1 MQSLSFRQKLLV
13 LAIALVMVIQLV
25 TLFPVLDVIKRDADR
40 ETGRSVN
47 LAGVVFREFM
57 RNRTAQLVTTADV
70 LAADFGFKQAVTGG
84 DRATM
89 ESALENH
96 AARAG
101 ANIAVLLD
109 LDGNL
114 LASSDGSPLSLSN
127 RAFPQFTYGPDPASA
142 KHTVTDL
149 GDTLYQTV
157 TVPVKAPVAVA
168 WVMLGFAIDSQLATH
183 VGNLTGLE
191 TTFIRFGVGEVD
203 PVAST
208 LNSHLFPQAMRGLR
222 LGDAETATV
231 SPMNDGYLTLLRPF
245 LEAPSDLYVAL
256 QLSMSEATASY
267 RRIRDLLI
275 LITGGSLI
283 LAISGAFWLAN
294 KVTRPVQEMAEAVR
308 RMQDGVY
315 TEALQVDS
323 TDEIGELAAGFN
335 GMQKAIADREK
346 HIFHIAH
353 HDSLSG
359 LPNRELVVS
368 RLRETL
374 EVAERLVVVSLALNR
389 FNTIVATLGHRAGDE
404 LIERVAGLLR
414 TRLVDGQI
422 LGHSNRH
429 EFVLVLPGF
438 DRETAVEYVQQLTDL
453 LRSGVT
459 ASGAN
464 ISLQATAGIACSP
477 DHGKD
482 AAELLRRS
490 SVARNDAQLRYEPI
504 VTYRIG
510 EEDRALKQ
518 IRIVGD
524 FPGALKNNELELS
537 FQPKIDCV
545 TREVVGAEALV
556 RWRHPE
562 LGVLLPDTFIEAIE
576 QAGGI
581 AHLTRWVLTSAV
593 ACCATWRQMGLRLS
607 LAVNISADDLVDEYL
622 PYFLLDL
629 IRRNGLRPAD
639 LTLEVTESA
648 IMHNVQ
654 MSLSVVGCI
663 RELGFRVAMDDFG
676 TGQSAL
682 AQLKRLPLDELK
694 IDKSFIMNMSS
705 AKDEA
710 IVRATVELAHLLEL
724 SVVAEGVED
733 AQALE
738 RLRLLGCESA
748 QGYFISKP
756 LPAAEF
762 PAWVKRWS
770 AEQTADI
777 VSLVQVERP
786 GKLARGSA
794 G

>member
-1 MQSLSFRQKLLV
+1 
-13 LAIALVMVIQLV
+13 LA
-25 TLFPVLDVIKRDADR
+25 
-40 ETGRSVN
+40 
-47 LAGVVFREFM
+47 
-57 RNRTAQLVTTADV
+57 
-70 LAADFGFKQAVTGG
+70 
-84 DRATM
+84 
-89 ESALENH
+89 
-96 AARAG
+96 
-101 ANIAVLLD
+101 
-109 LDGNL
+109 
-114 LASSDGSPLSLSN
+114 
-127 RAFPQFTYGPDPASA
+127 
-142 KHTVTDL
+142 
-149 GDTLYQTV
+149 
-157 TVPVKAPVAVA
+157 
-168 WVMLGFAIDSQLATH
+168 
-183 VGNLTGLE
+183 
-191 TTFIRFGVGEVD
+191 
-203 PVAST
+203 
-208 LNSHLFPQAMRGLR
+208 
-222 LGDAETATV
+222 
-231 SPMNDGYLTLLRPF
+231 
-245 LEAPSDLYVAL
+245 
-256 QLSMSEATASY
+256 
-267 RRIRDLLI
+267 
-275 LITGGSLI
+275 
-283 LAISGAFWLAN
+283 
-294 KVTRPVQEMAEAVR
+294 
-308 RMQDGVY
+308 
-315 TEALQVDS
+315 
-323 TDEIGELAAGFN
+323 
-335 GMQKAIADREK
+335 
-346 HIFHIAH
+346 
-353 HDSLSG
+353 
-359 LPNRELVVS
+359 
-368 RLRETL
+368 
-374 EVAERLVVVSLALNR
+374 
-389 FNTIVATLGHRAGDE
+389 
-404 LIERVAGLLR
+404 
-414 TRLVDGQI
+414 DGQI

-504 VTYRIG
+504 VIYRIG

-593 ACCATWRQMGLRLS
+593 ACCASWRQIGLRLS
-607 LAVNISADDLVDEYL
+607 LAVNISVDDLVDEYL

-710 IVRATVELAHLLEL
+710 IVRATVELAHQLDL

-777 VSLVQVERP
+777 VSLVEVERP
-786 GKLARGSA
+786 GKLVRGSA